1 MELIIN
7 FYDKKEKIQKP
18 KNFQEL
24 KKQIEN
30 LFNLNSFDI
39 ENNMI
44 FIFVDEDGDYIEI
57 AVDDDYEQFL
67 KKNQNEIIIE
77 LNNKCI
83 NMIRNSSSFNEKEKK
98 VEIEENKLKINLEKD
113 NNYKNEK
120 NKEGILKKWINFI
133 KTIPIK
139 IWK

>member
-1 MELIIN
+1 MELILN

-30 LFNLNSFDI
+30 LFNLNSFDC

-44 FIFVDEDGDYIEI
+44 LIFVDEDGDYIEI

-83 NMIRNSSSFNEKEKK
+83 NMIRNSSSFNEKERK
-98 VEIEENKLKINLEKD
+98 VEIEENKLKNNLEKD
-113 NNYKNEK
+113 KNYKNEK

>member
-1 MELIIN
+1 MELILN

-83 NMIRNSSSFNEKEKK
+83 NMIRDSSSFNEKERK
-98 VEIEENKLKINLEKD
+98 VEIEENKLKNNLEKD

>member
-1 MELIIN
+1 MELILN

-83 NMIRNSSSFNEKEKK
+83 NMIRNSSSFNEKERK
-98 VEIEENKLKINLEKD
+98 VEIEENKLKNNLEKD
-113 NNYKNEK
+113 INYKNEK

>member
-30 LFNLNSFDI
+30 LFNLNSYDC
-39 ENNMI
+39 ENNMNFI
-44 FIFVDEDGDYIEI
+44 FIDEDGDYIKIE
-57 AVDDDYEQFL
+57 VDYDYEQFL
-67 KKNQNEIIIE
+67 KKNLNEIIIE

-83 NMIRNSSSFNEKEKK
+83 NMIRKSSSFNEKERK
-98 VEIEENKLKINLEKD
+98 VEIEENKLKNNLEKD

>member
-1 MELIIN
+1 MELILN

-30 LFNLNSFDI
+30 LFNLNSFDC

-44 FIFVDEDGDYIEI
+44 LIFVDEDGDYIEI

-83 NMIRNSSSFNEKEKK
+83 NMIRNSSSFNEKERK
-98 VEIEENKLKINLEKD
+98 VEIEENKLKNNLEKD
-113 NNYKNEK
+113 INYKNEK

>member
-1 MELIIN
+1 MELILN
-7 FYDKKEKIQKP
+7 FYDKKEIIQKP

-24 KKQIEN
+24 KNQIEN
-30 LFNLNSFDI
+30 LFNLNSFDC

-83 NMIRNSSSFNEKEKK
+83 NMIRNSSSFNEKERK
-98 VEIEENKLKINLEKD
+98 VEIEENKLKNNLEKD
-113 NNYKNEK
+113 INYKNEK

-133 KTIPIK
+133 KTIPLK

>member
-1 MELIIN
+1 MELILN

-18 KNFQEL
+18 KTFQEL

-30 LFNLNSFDI
+30 LFNLNSYDC
-39 ENNMI
+39 ENNMNFI
-44 FIFVDEDGDYIEI
+44 FIDEDGDYIKIE
-57 AVDDDYEQFL
+57 VDYDYEQFL
-67 KKNQNEIIIE
+67 KKNLNEIIIE

-83 NMIRNSSSFNEKEKK
+83 NMIRKSSSFNEQEGK
-98 VEIEENKLKINLEKD
+98 VEIEENKLKNNLEKD

>member
-1 MELIIN
+1 MDFILN
-7 FYDKKEKIQKP
+7 FYEKKKKIQKP
-18 KNFQEL
+18 KTFQEL

-30 LFNLNSFDI
+30 LFNLNSYDC
-39 ENNMI
+39 ENNMNFI
-44 FIFVDEDGDYIEI
+44 FIDEDGDYIKIE
-57 AVDDDYEQFL
+57 VDYDYEQFL
-67 KKNQNEIIIE
+67 KKNLNEIIIE

-83 NMIRNSSSFNEKEKK
+83 NMIRKSSSFNEKEGK
-98 VEIEENKLKINLEKD
+98 VEIEENKLKINLEQNKI
-113 NNYKNEK
+113 YKNEK

>member
-1 MELIIN
+1 MELILN
-7 FYDKKEKIQKP
+7 FYDKKEIIQKP

-24 KKQIEN
+24 KNQIEN
-30 LFNLNSFDI
+30 LFNLNSFDC

-83 NMIRNSSSFNEKEKK
+83 NMIRNSSSFNEKERK
-98 VEIEENKLKINLEKD
+98 VEIEENKLKNNLEKD
-113 NNYKNEK
+113 INYKNEK

>member
-1 MELIIN
+1 MDFILN

-18 KNFQEL
+18 KTFQEL

-30 LFNLNSFDI
+30 LFNLNYYDC
-39 ENNMI
+39 ENNMNFI
-44 FIFVDEDGDYIEI
+44 FIDEDGDYIKIE
-57 AVDDDYEQFL
+57 VDYDYEQFL
-67 KKNQNEIIIE
+67 KKNLNEIIIE

-83 NMIRNSSSFNEKEKK
+83 NMIRKSSSFNEKEGK
-98 VEIEENKLKINLEKD
+98 VEIEENKLKINLEQNKI
-113 NNYKNEK
+113 YKNEK

>member
-1 MELIIN
+1 MELILN

>member
-1 MELIIN
+1 MELILN

-83 NMIRNSSSFNEKEKK
+83 NMIRNSSSFNEKERK
-98 VEIEENKLKINLEKD
+98 VEIEENKLKNNLEKD